1 MTGGEGTWRSEIQR
15 VRAEHRAV
23 LDRVSDRLDKSAR
36 TAVGVGPSQD
46 AVPDHGPRPGPSG
59 VSNKNVE
66 EDRSVDAYRSYLLP
80 ANLDTRVQAAVPAT
94 RAEDDPPSS
103 WLR

>member
-1 MTGGEGTWRSEIQR
+1 MTGGGNTWRSEIQR
-15 VRAEHRAV
+15 VRAEHRAA

-36 TAVGVGPSQD
+36 TAAAVGPSLE
-46 AVPDHGPRPGPSG
+46 AVPDLGKRPGPSE
-59 VSNKNVE
+59 VSDENVE
-66 EDRSVDAYRSYLLP
+66 DDRSVDAYRSYLLP

>member
-1 MTGGEGTWRSEIQR
+1 MTGGGYTWRSEIQR
-15 VRAEHRAV
+15 VRAEHRAA
-23 LDRVSDRLDKSAR
+23 LNRVSHRLDTIAR
-36 TAVGVGPSQD
+36 TATGVGPSP
-46 AVPDHGPRPGPSG
+46 AAAPDQGPRPKPSE

-94 RAEDDPPSS
+94 RAEYDPPSS